1 MKVNIYYTLRD
12 WRKSSLFFYL
22 SFKSMKSDLSTRDF
36 LIYAKGIRVVWVP
49 NLFLKQIV
57 NMEKI
62 VEYEGTKN
70 HYIVLQENAIMK
82 NPETDRKST
91 RLNSSHVT

>member
-1 MKVNIYYTLRD
+1 
-12 WRKSSLFFYL
+12 
-22 SFKSMKSDLSTRDF
+22 MKSDLSTRDF

-57 NMEKI
+57 N
-62 VEYEGTKN
+62 

-82 NPETDRKST
+82 NPETREWENCIIYQEYKHCTPEGYVEVPESERKIFVREKKDFLRKFT
-91 RLNSSHVT
+91 LCLDL